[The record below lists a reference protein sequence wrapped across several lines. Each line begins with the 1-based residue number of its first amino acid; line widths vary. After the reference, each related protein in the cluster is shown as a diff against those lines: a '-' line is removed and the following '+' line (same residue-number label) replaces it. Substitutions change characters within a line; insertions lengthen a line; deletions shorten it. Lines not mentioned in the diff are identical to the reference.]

1 MFTPNH
7 FIWIAICAVMIA
19 SLTFCSIKF
28 KWSMKTSLYV
38 VSGISI
44 ASELCKVFTHIDI
57 NPTTGAGTIEP
68 GALPLH
74 LCSITIFVYFY
85 LALTKPNK
93 ATQHLLDFVTPV
105 SIVGGLLAIIMATS
119 GVNFAEPYAYQCFI
133 YHAGIV
139 WFSLYCLITKQVKM
153 TIKVYITN
161 LVILF
166 ALSIIA
172 IWVNGALSAYN
183 TNFMYVVRPPAKGLP
198 LLNLDNGWFAY
209 YGVLLAAGFILLTLV
224 SLPNYIIDKVNEK
237 KNLSIAEGD
246 GAIVE

>member
-19 SLTFCSIKF
+19 GLTFCSVKF
-28 KWSMKTSLYV
+28 KWSLKTSLYV
-38 VSGISI
+38 ISGISI

-57 NPTTGAGTIEP
+57 GPNGGVIEP

-74 LCSITIFVYFY
+74 LCSMTIFIYFY
-85 LALTKPNK
+85 LALAKPSK
-93 ATQHLLDFVTPV
+93 TTQHLLDFVTPV

-119 GVNFAEPYAYQCFI
+119 GVNFAKPYAYQCFI

-139 WFSLYCLITKQVKM
+139 WFSLYCLITNKVKM

-161 LVILF
+161 LVALF
-166 ALSIIA
+166 SLSIIA
-172 IWVNGALSAYN
+172 IWVNGALSAYD
-183 TNFMYVVRPPAKGLP
+183 TNFLYVVRPPTSGLP

-209 YGVLLAAGFILLTLV
+209 YFVLLTAGFILLTLV
-224 SLPNYIIDKVNEK
+224 SLPSYIIDRVKEK
-237 KNLSIAEGD
+237 KQPATISE
-246 GAIVE
+246 